1 MTACKTGLKSHFMT
15 KKKLVKYNEKKY
27 FLCKYKL
34 FFLYKYKLF
43 FLRPLTGLYKIH
55 LRRSFRTTIKSA
67 L

>member
-15 KKKLVKYNEKKY
+15 KKILVKYNEKKI
-27 FLCKYKL
+27 F
-34 FFLYKYKLF
+34 FDIIFLYKYKLF